1 MGKVIL
7 QDHWEFG
14 ALGVYNYRLTG
25 DLEEYFKFIE
35 ENHQYIKGD
44 ICEIGVY
51 KGHSLLSTAL
61 FLKELGSDK
70 KVFGFDSFAG
80 SPAYH
85 ENDKLE
91 KYDDL
96 LDSNQISE
104 EFYKK
109 TQLNQK
115 HRSVVIKKKLDASS
129 ISTSGDFSGTS
140 LELVQRK
147 IDYLQLD
154 NIILIKGLFEETLK
168 EDNLKTENFFAALI
182 DCDLYLS
189 YKQSLPFVWNRLN
202 HGGYMFLDEYYSLKF
217 PGARIATN
225 EFFKDKECKPQMHK
239 MKDRDFQRWFVSK
252 I

>member
-1 MGKVIL
+1 MIL
-7 QDHWEFG
+7 QEDWVFG
-14 ALGVYNYRLTG
+14 ALGIYNYRRTG
-25 DLEEYFKFIE
+25 NLEEYFKFIE
-35 ENHQYIKGD
+35 ENHLCIEGN

-61 FLKELGSDK
+61 FLKELDSDK

-80 SPAYH
+80 FPAYH

-91 KYDDL
+91 KFDDL

-115 HRSVVIKKKLDASS
+115 HRSVVIEKKLDASS
-129 ISTSGDFSGTS
+129 ISTSGDFSNTS
-140 LELVQRK
+140 LETVQRK
-147 IDYLQLD
+147 IDYLHLD
-154 NIILIKGLFEETLK
+154 NIILVKGPFEETLK
-168 EDNLKTENFFAALI
+168 DDNHKTESFFAALI

-189 YKQSLPFVWNRLN
+189 YKQSLPFVWKRLSQ
-202 HGGYMFLDEYYSLKF
+202 GGYMFLDEYYSLKF
-217 PGARIATN
+217 PGAKIATD
-225 EFFKDKECKPQMHK
+225 EFFEDKECEPQMHK
-239 MKDRDFQRWFVSK
+239 VKDRDFQRWYVRK